1 MKKLVNGK
9 HVELTPE
16 EINAIEQQK
25 ADYWKNVDYDEAVNA
40 EIRNKYTESQE
51 FAILRQREEKPTEYE
66 EYYSYCE
73 KCKAFVKEK
82 KAKYSETVGEV

>member
-9 HVELTPE
+9 YVELTSE
-16 EINAIEQQK
+16 EINAMEQQK

-51 FAILRQREEKPTEYE
+51 FAILRQRDEKPAEYE
-66 EYYSYCE
+66 EYYTYCE
-73 KCKAFVKEK
+73 NCKAYVKEQ
-82 KAKYSETVGEV
+82 KARFC

>member
-9 HVELTPE
+9 YVELTSE
-16 EINAIEQQK
+16 EISAIEQQK

-51 FAILRQREEKPTEYE
+51 FAILRQRDDKPVEYE
-66 EYYSYCE
+66 EYYLYCE
-73 KCKAFVKEK
+73 MCKSYVKEQK
-82 KAKYSETVGEV
+82 NKYLNISE